1 MAKKR
6 REEREPWE
14 YLGKKHVLWKQI
26 IVLLLSVIA
35 LFLIVVLGDFLFHCF
50 HFGKDWSDS
59 LLVRMIVERRMIL
72 PFFR

>member
-26 IVLLLSVIA
+26 IALLLSVIA

-50 HFGKDWSDS
+50 HLGKDWSDS

>member
-26 IVLLLSVIA
+26 IALLLSVIA
-35 LFLIVVLGDFLFHCF
+35 LFLIVVLGDFLFHWF
-50 HFGKDWSDS
+50 HLGKDWSDS